1 MRQRLFV
8 ICVVSLGL
16 ASLALAQSELLDHR
30 YNEPLPRYTVALGDD
45 GVLQGWAGY
54 VDASTGEFRGA
65 PGALVHL
72 LQGGE
77 LIEEIQAGQHG
88 HFEIS
93 GVRPGVYAVT
103 AIDEHG
109 FSASAFQVVAADE
122 EAAYARMLCTMISH
136 DDFSVVGDDGN
147 SLAGARD
154 LAEDGVSHGAGGA
167 GGAGGGGGGF
177 GSLFGFGLGAVGLGF
192 GIAALA
198 DDDGRQRV
206 ASPVFP

>member
-8 ICVVSLGL
+8 VCVVSLGL

-30 YNEPLPRYTVALGDD
+30 YNESPPRYTVALGDD

-77 LIEEIQAGQHG
+77 LIEETQAGQHG

-93 GVRPGVYAVT
+93 GVRPGVYAVS

-109 FSASAFQVVAADE
+109 FSASAFHVVAADE
-122 EAAYARMLCTMISH
+122 EAAYSRMLCTMISH
-136 DDFSVVGDDGN
+136 DDFSVVGDEEN
-147 SLAGARD
+147 PLANASD
-154 LAEDGVSHGAGGA
+154 LAVDGMSQGG
-167 GGAGGGGGGF
+167 GSGGGGGGGLGGIF
-177 GSLFGFGLGAVGLGF
+177 GMGLGAVGLGF

-198 DDDGRQRV
+198 DDGDSQPV